1 MLSGVG
7 PAEQLAAHSIPIV
20 ADLPGVGSHL
30 QDHIVVD
37 ARYRDKSGNSLFLKP
52 TDFFG
57 QLGLLRHT
65 VQWML
70 FGTGPLTENVRS
82 FHRIFVFH

>member
-7 PAEQLAAHSIPIV
+7 PAEQLISHGIPVV

-37 ARYRDKSGNSLFLKP
+37 VRYRDKSGQSLFLKP

-57 QLGLLRHT
+57 KLGLIRHT
-65 VQWML
+65 VRFL
-70 FGTGPLTENVRS
+70 S
-82 FHRIFVFH
+82 FL